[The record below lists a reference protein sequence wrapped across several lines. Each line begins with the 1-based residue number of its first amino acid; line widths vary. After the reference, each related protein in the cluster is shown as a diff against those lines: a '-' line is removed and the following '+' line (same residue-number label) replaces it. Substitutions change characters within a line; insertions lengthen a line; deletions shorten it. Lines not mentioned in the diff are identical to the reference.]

1 MFRLQ
6 FTLTVLISD
15 VNDHNPIL
23 SCPADALLACT
34 YNVPE
39 DTIINSV
46 IVDSITSTD
55 ADATNPHNS
64 ISYSITNNPTP
75 PFSINAVS

>member
-1 MFRLQ
+1 
-6 FTLTVLISD
+6 VIVSD

-23 SCPADALLACT
+23 SCPADALLDCT

-39 DTIINSV
+39 DTATNTV
-46 IVDSITSTD
+46 IVDAITSTD
-55 ADATNPHNS
+55 ADATEPHNS

-75 PFSINAVS
+75 PFSIDSVSYTL